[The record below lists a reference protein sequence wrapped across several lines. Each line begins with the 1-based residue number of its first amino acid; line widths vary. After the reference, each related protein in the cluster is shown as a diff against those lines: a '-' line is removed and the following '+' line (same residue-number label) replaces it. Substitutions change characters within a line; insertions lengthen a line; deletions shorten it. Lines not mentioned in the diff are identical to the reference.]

1 MPGHFWHAENSTVRL
16 QLARL
21 SGVVDPLNPAG
32 GIGQLRLDRAPLVG
46 MHLLGVELPT
56 AETPVA
62 PSIVDYYVRGAD
74 LVATYAETPARPL
87 RAQIYWHA
95 ASDGFDR
102 AIAAVKLIA
111 SVQTSL
117 LDSRP
122 ELSTESKLVAREAL
136 QFRDSRRVEFAPI
149 GPAGI
154 DSDVNEQPERALCY
168 LFRLASE
175 QVSYVEMVHPA
186 DAQHSSC
193 QVRAGGADLQVHL
206 RHRLFSEPLEKGVIL
221 RARVQGVWL
230 DRKDDEAAAAHH
242 YASFATA
249 RLPLTT

>member
-1 MPGHFWHAENSTVRL
+1 MPVDFWHAENGRVRL

-21 SGVVDPLNPAG
+21 SGVVDPANPAG
-32 GIGQLRLDRAPLVG
+32 GIDHLRLDRAPVLG
-46 MHLLGVELPT
+46 MRLLGVELPA
-56 AETPVA
+56 AETSVA
-62 PSIVDYYVRGAD
+62 PSIVDYYVRGGD

-95 ASDGFDR
+95 AIDRFDR
-102 AIAAVKLIA
+102 EIAAVELIA

-122 ELSTESKLVAREAL
+122 ELTTQSKLVAREAL
-136 QFRDSRRVEFAPI
+136 RLRDSRSTEFAPV
-149 GPAGI
+149 GPAGV
-154 DSDVNEQPERALCY
+154 DSDAKEQPDRPHCY

-175 QVSYVEMVHPA
+175 PVSYAEMVHPA

-193 QVRAGGADLQVHL
+193 QVRAGGADLEIQL
-206 RHRLFSEPLEKGVIL
+206 RHRLFAERLEKGVIL
-221 RARVQGVWL
+221 RARVRGVWL
-230 DRKDDEAAAAHH
+230 DREGDEAAAARH

-249 RLPLTT
+249 KLPLTT